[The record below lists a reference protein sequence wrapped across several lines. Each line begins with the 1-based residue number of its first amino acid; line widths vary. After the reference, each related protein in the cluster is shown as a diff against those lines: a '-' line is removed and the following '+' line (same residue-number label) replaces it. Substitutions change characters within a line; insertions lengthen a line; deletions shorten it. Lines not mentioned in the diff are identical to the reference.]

1 MHNLLVDIGNT
12 RSKIALFQSNELQE
26 FWIKPIEDLYGFLQE
41 IIATKEIYAALLS
54 DVSGK
59 WQNEW
64 VLNLPN
70 QKVFWLNQ
78 NLPMPFKNKYATPQ
92 TLGADRMA
100 LVAGAMHF
108 YPEQACLVIDAGTCV
123 TYEVLNSF
131 QEYLGGNISP
141 GLHMRLKAMNTFTG
155 KLPLP
160 NWELPLQILGT
171 DTQSCLLSGA
181 YFGLVGEIS
190 HFIKEYQVQFPEI
203 KVLLTG
209 GDSEIL
215 AKNIKTSIF
224 VNEHLLL
231 YGLNK
236 ILTDHAK

>member
-12 RSKIALFQSNELQE
+12 RSKIALFQANELQE
-26 FWIKPIEDLYGFLQE
+26 FWIKPIEDLFGFLQE
-41 IIATKEIYAALLS
+41 LISTKDIYAALLS

-59 WQNEW
+59 WQKEW
-64 VLNLPN
+64 VLNLPTS
-70 QKVFWLNQ
+70 KVFWLNQ

-100 LVAGAMHF
+100 LVAGAIHF
-108 YPEQACLVIDAGTCV
+108 YPNQACLVIDAGTCV
-123 TYEVLNSF
+123 TYEVMNSF
-131 QEYLGGNISP
+131 QEYLGGNITP
-141 GLHMRLKAMNTFTG
+141 GLHMRLKAMHTFTG

-160 NWELPLQILGT
+160 NWELPLQVLGT
-171 DTQSCLLSGA
+171 DTQSCLLNGA
-181 YFGLVGEIS
+181 YYGLLGEIN
-190 HFIKEYQVQFPEI
+190 HFVEEYRQQFPEI

-215 AKNIKTSIF
+215 AKKIKTSIF